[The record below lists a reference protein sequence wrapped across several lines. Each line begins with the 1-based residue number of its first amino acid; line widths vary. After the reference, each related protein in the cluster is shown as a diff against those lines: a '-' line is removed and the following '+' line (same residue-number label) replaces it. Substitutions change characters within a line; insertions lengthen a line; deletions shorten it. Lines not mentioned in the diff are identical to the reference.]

1 MRVARASPSTSSA
14 MMSSGAPCFWTAS
27 RIGRMSWML
36 ETFWSVMRMY
46 GESSS
51 AVMVSLL
58 VEKYGEM

>member
-1 MRVARASPSTSSA
+1 
-14 MMSSGAPCFWTAS
+14 
-27 RIGRMSWML
+27 MSWML

-51 AVMVSLL
+51 AVIVSLL